1 MDKKRLSAA
10 IVVFLLGAAVSGAL
24 LLQHHGE
31 PAAVSTVQ
39 QICGEG
45 DASGCDRVSQSPYAK
60 LAGVPLAAIGLAFYL
75 SLVCLALLA
84 TQAGDAAAAAG
95 RVALVLL
102 ALALVV
108 DVVLLGIQAF
118 AIGAYC
124 KLCLLTYALNGAA
137 LYALWPA
144 RTAPLLSAAPSGRL
158 LGMGWGLASLAS
170 VLFALAWN
178 AGLAERAERRAGGV
192 LGTPGASSA
201 DTAEVSRL
209 QAILDDPRKYEQ
221 YLQEKAAREFET
233 ATVQDISLDGVPF
246 KGAQDARIKVVE
258 YSDFLCPFCRAIA
271 GGFRDFVP
279 RAQGRVSIHFKN
291 YPLDKACN
299 PSLSQ
304 TVHPGACLLA
314 KGALCAVEQG
324 RFWEY
329 HDQVFNKPPQNPS
342 RETVLGIATE
352 AGLDA
357 RRLGACMDAPAT
369 DSRLG
374 AEITEGQRL
383 GVSSTPSIFINGK
396 KLPRVN
402 DFLVMVDKEAARLGL
417 PALTPAQPTH

>member
-10 IVVFLLGAAVSGAL
+10 IVIFLLGAAVSGAL

-31 PAAVSTVQ
+31 PTAVSAVQ

-45 DASGCDRVSQSPYAK
+45 EASGCDRVAQSPYAK

-84 TQAGDAAAAAG
+84 TQAGDTSAAAG

-108 DVVLLGIQAF
+108 DLVLLGVQAL

-137 LYALWPA
+137 LYVLWPA
-144 RTAPLLSAAPSGRL
+144 RAAPLLSAVPSGRL

-178 AGLAERAERRAGGV
+178 AGLAERAERRAGSV
-192 LGTPGASSA
+192 LGTPGAASG

-209 QAILDDPRKYEQ
+209 KAILDDPRKYEQ
-221 YLQEKAAREFET
+221 YLQEKSAREFET
-233 ATVQDISLDGVPF
+233 ATVQNISLDGVPF
-246 KGAQDARIKVVE
+246 KGSQDARIKVVE

-271 GGFRDFVP
+271 GGFRDFLP
-279 RAQGRVSIHFKN
+279 QAQGRVSIHFKN
-291 YPLDKACN
+291 YPLDKTCN

-314 KGALCAVEQG
+314 RGALCAGDQG

-329 HDQVFNKPPQNPS
+329 HDQVFSKPPQNPG
-342 RETVLGIATE
+342 RDTVLGIATA

-357 RRLGACMDAPAT
+357 RRVGACMDAPAT
-369 DSRLG
+369 DSRLV
-374 AEITEGQRL
+374 AEIAEGQRL

-402 DFLVMVDKEAARLGL
+402 DFLVMVEKESARLGL
-417 PALTPAQPTH
+417 PALTPPQPAH